1 VILFHAVKK
10 TVKCKAMPEKE
21 EGHCRSSKAQQDW
34 RQGETDLEMAAP
46 H

>member
-1 VILFHAVKK
+1 
-10 TVKCKAMPEKE
+10 MPEKE

-46 H
+46 HWGEQNWYNIVLGST